1 MMKTKAIAEAL
12 RGSVVACDP
21 RSQTAKRQ
29 VQKKRT
35 AMDFPV
41 HSFQSLLK
49 DLATIVKN
57 RVQAKLPGT
66 SVTFDKIT
74 CPTPLQ
80 QKVFDL
86 LGVSYL
92 L

>member
-49 DLATIVKN
+49 D
-57 RVQAKLPGT
+57 PGNY
-66 SVTFDKIT
+66 
-74 CPTPLQ
+74 C
-80 QKVFDL
+80 QKSSPSKTARNECDF
-86 LGVSYL
+86 
-92 L
+92 